1 MENLDVKYLKEKTQI
16 AQGWLPRM
24 GRRCQANGL
33 HRILYSFVFNNEH
46 TLLLQG
52 RKPVFKD
59 FCTKDHLASIPGKDC
74 MRSCCEKGCAPLA
87 SATPRDCTALAFPL
101 CPLLPS
107 LGISLRKSSFI
118 LKTRP
123 SPLKC
128 HQGPSRPCPPSGTK
142 W

>member
-16 AQGWLPRM
+16 AQGWLLRM
-24 GRRCQANGL
+24 GRRCRANGL

-46 TLLLQG
+46 ALLLQG
-52 RKPVFKD
+52 RKPVFND
-59 FCTKDHLASIPGKDC
+59 FRTKNHLASTPGAF
-74 MRSCCEKGCAPLA
+74 RCEKGCAPLA

-101 CPLLPS
+101 CPLHLSP
-107 LGISLRKSSFI
+107 GISLRKSSFI

-128 HQGPSRPCPPSGTK
+128 HQSPSQSCPLSGAL
-142 W
+142 WAES